1 MKELW
6 NRHISE
12 GDLRA
17 YADHELSEI
26 QVKPLEAHLKTCPD
40 CQHTLAAVSTRSSVV
55 QGKFQTLPVSTPEL
69 TPTWAARARLE
80 NMIERKEST
89 TVFNK
94 IFSKRNRTAWAI
106 LGIVAIALSLLAFP
120 GVRAIA
126 SSFLGLFRV
135 EEVAIVQ
142 VNPGDLPQQL
152 GSSAQL
158 EMMFTEDVQVE
169 EEGEAFEPASIEEA
183 ESAAGFDIRLPG
195 EVDGEPELL
204 VKPGTTVTFQV
215 DVERLRGILREI
227 GREDIEIPEGLDGEE
242 VVFSA
247 STAVAAQYGDCEF
260 DPGAARE
267 EGYDPDDVNTPY
279 LPRCTSLIQMPSPTV
294 EAKPGLD
301 INKIGE
307 AFLQVVGMTPEE
319 AAQFSQSIDWTTT
332 LVLPLPANE
341 ATYTKVEVDGVD
353 ATLITEPK
361 GQRNSQYML
370 IWVKDGILYGLAG
383 PGGMETALTIGNSLQ

>member
-1 MKELW
+1 MKEFW
-6 NRHISE
+6 KRHISE

-17 YADHELSEI
+17 YADHALTEMQI
-26 QVKPLEAHLKTCPD
+26 KNLEAHLKTCPG
-40 CQHTLAAVSTRSSVV
+40 CQRTLAAISKRSSIVRE
-55 QGKFQTLPVSTPEL
+55 KFQKFPTSAPEI
-69 TPTWAARARLE
+69 TPTWAARAQLE
-80 NMIERKEST
+80 KMIERKEST

-94 IFSKRNRTAWAI
+94 VFSKRNRTAWAI
-106 LGIVAIALSLLAFP
+106 LGILAIAFSLLAFP

-158 EMMFTEDVQVE
+158 EMMFTEDVQIE
-169 EEGEAFEPASIEEA
+169 EEGEVFKPSSIEEA
-183 ESAAGFDIRLPG
+183 ESAAGFDIRLPK
-195 EVDGEPELL
+195 EVDGELELM
-204 VKPGTTVTFQV
+204 VKPGTTVTFEV
-215 DVERLRGILREI
+215 DVERLRSILREI
-227 GREDIEIPEGLDGEE
+227 DREDIEIPEGLDGEK

-247 STAVAAQYGDCEF
+247 PTAVAASYGDCEF

-267 EGYDPDDVNTPY
+267 EGFDPDDEYTPR
-279 LPRCTSLIQMPSPTV
+279 LPRCTSLIQMPSPSV

-301 INKIGE
+301 LNKIGE

-341 ATYTKVEVDGVD
+341 ATYTKVEVDGVS

-361 GQRNSQYML
+361 GQHNNQYML
-370 IWVKDGILYGLAG
+370 IWIKDGILYGLTG
-383 PGGMETALTIGNSLQ
+383 PGGMDTALTIGNSLQ